1 MHGTAVTFKVTA
13 VFENSRTCR
22 YFKDIY
28 ALRSLKINGYKRWA
42 FFAVA
47 VLHNN
52 FLGLQSR
59 GYFLRASLKST

>member
-13 VFENSRTCR
+13 VFENSRTRR

-42 FFAVA
+42 FLPSLSCIVT
-47 VLHNN
+47 
-52 FLGLQSR
+52 FLVYNLVVI
-59 GYFLRASLKST
+59 SLGHR

>member
-13 VFENSRTCR
+13 AFENSRTCR

-42 FFAVA
+42 F
-47 VLHNN
+47 LPSLSCIIT
-52 FLGLQSR
+52 FLVYNLVVISIGHR
-59 GYFLRASLKST
+59 

>member
-42 FFAVA
+42 F
-47 VLHNN
+47 LPSLSCIIT
-52 FLGLQSR
+52 FLVYNLVVI
-59 GYFLRASLKST
+59 SLGHR

>member
-13 VFENSRTCR
+13 ALENSRTCR

-42 FFAVA
+42 F
-47 VLHNN
+47 LPSLPCIIT
-52 FLGLQSR
+52 FLVYNLVVI
-59 GYFLRASLKST
+59 SLGHR

>member
-13 VFENSRTCR
+13 VFENSRICR

-42 FFAVA
+42 F
-47 VLHNN
+47 LLSLSYIIN
-52 FLGLQSR
+52 FLVYNLVVISSGHR
-59 GYFLRASLKST
+59 